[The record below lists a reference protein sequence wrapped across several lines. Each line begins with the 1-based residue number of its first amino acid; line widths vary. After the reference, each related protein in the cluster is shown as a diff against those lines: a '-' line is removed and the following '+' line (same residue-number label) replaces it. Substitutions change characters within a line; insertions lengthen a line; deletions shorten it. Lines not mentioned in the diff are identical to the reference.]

1 MQEKAKLQE
10 TVEAKIAEWRIAS
23 GNLTTFWQ
31 SSDRTKDGYVAARDQ
46 VVKAHAVL
54 VGIDTVLT
62 TLNILYFLTDDQRK
76 VLRNL

>member
-23 GNLTTFWQ
+23 GNLTAFWQ
-31 SSDRTKDGYVAARDQ
+31 GSDRTKDGYAAARDQ
-46 VVKAHAVL
+46 VVKTHAVL
-54 VGIDTVLT
+54 VGIDTALT